1 MCFVSQVK
9 TPYLLGLFLGDRS
22 LGLLGGLFL
31 LLTTKR
37 NPVVFIKD
45 KA

>member
-1 MCFVSQVK
+1 MPVES
-9 TPYLLGLFLGDRS
+9 YLFGLFLGDRS

-31 LLTTKR
+31 LLTAKR
-37 NPVVFIKD
+37 NPVVSIKMKD